1 MGDLLVG
8 LQSEAKAFRHALGPI
23 QKGVLGGHAIETVI
37 DFDRRELLGIEAE
50 HFAVGKLPWI
60 EAALPLLIGVS
71 GSAHAKL
78 SWVRD
83 RRPPWR
89 AIKSQPRRWENRV
102 SHFRYE
108 RLLHNLA
115 KLLISLCGNWV
126 VQYILVVFLHRWRDP
141 AAERFDS
148 ILQSLTSFP
157 EIAPEI
163 TLLL

>member
-23 QKGVLGGHAIETVI
+23 QKGVLGGRAIETEI

-50 HFAVGKLPWI
+50 HLAVGKLPWI

-78 SWVRD
+78 SRVRD

-89 AIKSQPRRWENRV
+89 AIKSQARRWENRD
-102 SHFRYE
+102 SPFRHE

-115 KLLISLCGNWV
+115 KSLISLAGIGLCN
-126 VQYILVVFLHRWRDP
+126 
-141 AAERFDS
+141 
-148 ILQSLTSFP
+148 TC
-157 EIAPEI
+157 
-163 TLLL
+163 